1 MWVHHDLWTGIV
13 VLSVL
18 FSTPFLISDVQFVF
32 QVAPERWAE
41 VFTELPVTTPGYF
54 SWLMEG
60 N

>member
-32 QVAPERWAE
+32 QVAPER
-41 VFTELPVTTPGYF
+41 
-54 SWLMEG
+54 
-60 N
+60 